1 MDQTLFEEYQARLI
15 GWLDQGYEVFADDVD
30 GELRVTAHFVS
41 PQSGRGSEREQ
52 DFWPMTPE
60 IVTLLEDNR
69 ITVSRNLAGPRPWP
83 GPHPDSDAFPD
94 E

>member
-1 MDQTLFEEYQARLI
+1 MDRKLLEEYETRLI
-15 GWLDQGYEVFADDVD
+15 EWLDQGYRIFADDVD

-41 PQSGRGSEREQ
+41 PETERGSEREQ

-60 IVTLLEDNR
+60 VVTLLEENG
-69 ITVSRNLAGPRPWP
+69 ITISRKLAGPHPWP
-83 GPHPDSDAFPD
+83 GPHPEEKESP